1 MRDLYRN
8 MTSLWYVAPTSYTDD
23 VDTDGFYTGESSAT
37 FSTPV
42 EIRMGLYPSSGSI
55 IEKVFGKESSFDM
68 VASSTLFNLDEN
80 GFLFL
85 EEPTGDYD
93 STYDYKISKV
103 NRSINSYHYGLDK
116 RVLS

>member
-8 MTSLWYVAPTSYTDD
+8 MTSLWYVAPTNYTDD

-37 FSTPV
+37 FSTPI
-42 EIRMGLYPSSGSI
+42 EIRMSLYPSGGGVA
-55 IEKVFGKESSFDM
+55 EKMFGKESSFDM
-68 VASSTLFNLDEN
+68 VASSTLLDLNEN

-116 RVLS
+116 RV